1 MEQSEKMYNIAR
13 NTLTGLY
20 LLLVTVTNDDCLQGY
35 PRLELLNDIAS
46 LPKMSVSMHREGALI
61 PTCFS

>member
-1 MEQSEKMYNIAR
+1 MEQSGKTYNVTR

-20 LLLVTVTNDDCLQGY
+20 LLLVTITNDDCLQGY

-46 LPKMSVSMHREGALI
+46 LPKMLVSIRREGALI